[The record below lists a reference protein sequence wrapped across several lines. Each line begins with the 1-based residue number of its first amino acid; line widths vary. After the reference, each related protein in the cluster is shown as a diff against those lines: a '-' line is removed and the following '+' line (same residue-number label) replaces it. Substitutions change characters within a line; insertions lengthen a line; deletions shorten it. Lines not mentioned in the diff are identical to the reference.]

1 VAVGKIAFQ
10 ELIRTLA
17 CVRNVGENPTQPA
30 KKYLLRRDV
39 SMNEKDMK
47 RKIYELT
54 QELANISAKYAAYRI
69 LVDFKFSSEVYNEKN
84 LETFIQQLLALSIP
98 DKASLELDKF
108 RNLCADVPFWKY
120 DTKFLVT
127 TINTVFRELFGNVVM
142 DKIDQQAKALCGGST
157 NE

>member
-1 VAVGKIAFQ
+1 MAVGKIAFQ

-30 KKYLLRRDV
+30 KKYLLRRDF

-54 QELANISAKYAAYRI
+54 QEVASISAKYAAYRI
-69 LVDFKFSSEVYNEKN
+69 LVDFKFSSEAYNEKN
-84 LETFIQQLLALSIP
+84 LEIFIQQLLALSIP
-98 DKASLELDKF
+98 DKTSLELDKF
-108 RNLCADVPFWKY
+108 RNLCAVWKY

-127 TINTVFRELFGNVVM
+127 TINTVFRELFGNVII